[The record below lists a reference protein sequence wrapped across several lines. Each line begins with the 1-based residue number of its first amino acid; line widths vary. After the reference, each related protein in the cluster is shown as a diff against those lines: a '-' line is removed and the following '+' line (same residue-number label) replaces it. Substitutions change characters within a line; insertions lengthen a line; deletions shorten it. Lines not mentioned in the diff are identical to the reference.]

1 MYEQKKSI
9 HEGPR
14 ELALIKITY
23 IGNQF
28 IYSLVSGLCVVVG
41 FFVFVIRSVRFVSV
55 KWFHF
60 SISNRFE
67 MNVHKMYV
75 GDLKI
80 DN

>member
-28 IYSLVSGLCVVVG
+28 IYSLVSSLCVVVG
-41 FFVFVIRSVRFVSV
+41 FFVFVIRSVRFVFV
-55 KWFHF
+55 K
-60 SISNRFE
+60 
-67 MNVHKMYV
+67 
-75 GDLKI
+75 
-80 DN
+80 